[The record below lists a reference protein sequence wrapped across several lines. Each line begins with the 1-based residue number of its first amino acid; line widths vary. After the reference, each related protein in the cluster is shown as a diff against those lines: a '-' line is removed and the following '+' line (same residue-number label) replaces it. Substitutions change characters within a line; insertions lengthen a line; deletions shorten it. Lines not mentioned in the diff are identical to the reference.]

1 VRAAKVAF
9 NVGAIVQSRV
19 YSVNCSFLLSQCMPR
34 INYRTDDLRALL
46 ALNQT
51 LSFVRGAELLHI
63 TQSAF
68 SRRIAQLEAALQA
81 SLVERSTRRV
91 ALSPLGLELVREVG
105 PLLASLDESLEE
117 AGRRARGESGRIV
130 VACLTTVAYALLPPV
145 LEIFRQQY
153 PQVRLQLRDDTG
165 RRVTASVLQRE
176 AEFGIS
182 VLTHPVADLHCEHLA
197 DDAYVIAFRPGHP
210 LADFDQVEWAML
222 AAWHPIALRSTSAN
236 RQQIDEAL
244 AAAGIASPWFDEVE
258 HLSSMLGLL
267 RSGTTIGVL
276 PRLALDPIGEELQTR
291 PLVSPAIVRR
301 IGLIRREDAKLSQ
314 PSQALWTLLAEALR
328 RFGHK

>member
-1 VRAAKVAF
+1 
-9 NVGAIVQSRV
+9 
-19 YSVNCSFLLSQCMPR
+19 MPR
-34 INYRTDDLRALL
+34 INYRTDDLRALM
-46 ALNQT
+46 ALHQT

-91 ALSPLGLELVREVG
+91 ALSPAGLELVREVG
-105 PLLASLDESLEE
+105 PLLAGLDQSLDE

-145 LEIFRQQY
+145 LETFRQQY

-182 VLTHPVADLHCEHLA
+182 VLSNPVADLYAEHLV
-197 DDAYVIAFRPGHP
+197 DDPYVIAFRPGHP
-210 LADFDQVEWAML
+210 LAEHGEVDWATL

-244 AAAGIASPWFDEVE
+244 AAVGIASPWFDEVE

-267 RSGTTIGVL
+267 RNGTTIGVL
-276 PRLALDPIGEELQTR
+276 PRLALDAGGGELETR
-291 PLVSPAIVRR
+291 PLVKPTIVRR
-301 IGLIRREDAKLSQ
+301 IGLIRREGARLSL
-314 PSQALWTLLAEALR
+314 PAQALWNLLANALQ
-328 RFGHK
+328 RFGEGCPAQPAAGTSVSRASEGFDQSRQSTSG